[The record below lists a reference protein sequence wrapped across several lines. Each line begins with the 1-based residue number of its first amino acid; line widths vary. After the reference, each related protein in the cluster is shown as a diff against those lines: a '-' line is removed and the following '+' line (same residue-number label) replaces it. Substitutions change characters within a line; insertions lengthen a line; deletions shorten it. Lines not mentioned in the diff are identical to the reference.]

1 MGERVRKIVGKYN
14 ALLMPKSM
22 QQRGSRE
29 IANVEMESVLM
40 APNKKSVR
48 NVDYEQT
55 SVKREKYIDLLL

>member
-1 MGERVRKIVGKYN
+1 
-14 ALLMPKSM
+14 MPKSM